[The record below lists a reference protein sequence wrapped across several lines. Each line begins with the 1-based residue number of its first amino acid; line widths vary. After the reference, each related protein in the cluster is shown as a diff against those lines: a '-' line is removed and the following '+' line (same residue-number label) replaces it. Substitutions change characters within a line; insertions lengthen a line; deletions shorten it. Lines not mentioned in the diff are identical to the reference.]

1 MGVKTRS
8 MTHQEAIRQEY
19 LMAPYKKQLLTTPG
33 IITQIANK
41 LPVDD
46 IGFKGLFL
54 LFNDSHYRYELKP
67 FTDIFKQKELNEKHK
82 NIIIHDLQS
91 LFANYEQVNIENSM
105 AKANIVIEIYQY
117 VCDNT
122 KFFELL
128 DKFFVNTVI
137 NKLDDLINELNE
149 SSRHDFDLH
158 FKIYAL
164 SKLNQFRFEL
174 KQWFKSF

>member
-8 MTHQEAIRQEY
+8 MTRKETIRQE
-19 LMAPYKKQLLTTPG
+19 ASYKKRLLTTPG

-54 LFNDSHYRYELKP
+54 LFNDSYYRYELEP
-67 FTDIFKQKELNEKHK
+67 FTNIIKQKKLNEKNK
-82 NIIIHDLQS
+82 NIIIYDLHS
-91 LFANYEQVNIENSM
+91 LFANYKQINIENAM

-117 VCDNT
+117 VCDN
-122 KFFELL
+122 KKVFELL
-128 DKFFVNTVI
+128 DKVFVNTVI
-137 NKLDDLINELNE
+137 HKLDDLIQELNE
-149 SSRHDFDLH
+149 SRHYFDLH

-164 SKLNQFRFEL
+164 SKLNQFRIEL
-174 KQWFKSF
+174 KK